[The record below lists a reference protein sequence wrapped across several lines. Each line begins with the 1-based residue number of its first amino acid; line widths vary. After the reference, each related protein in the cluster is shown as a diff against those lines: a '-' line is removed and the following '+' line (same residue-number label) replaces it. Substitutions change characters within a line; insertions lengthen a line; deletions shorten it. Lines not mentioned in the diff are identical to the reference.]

1 MIHVWRKLQSAD
13 HFHYMEKSNGFTPYP
28 SPYDAYIYYMNALAD
43 LQVRV
48 KQEADMIRA
57 IESRNL
63 A

>member
-1 MIHVWRKLQSAD
+1 MQSAD

-48 KQEADMIRA
+48 KQQAALIHNANKVTMA
-57 IESRNL
+57 
-63 A
+63 